1 MKVSVTDLRRSW
13 GEVMIGAMWD
23 PAVYRRYGDE
33 RSRPFFELVG
43 RIDASAP
50 RAVVDLGCGPGDL
63 TATLA
68 QRWPDARVR
77 GVDSSPE
84 MIAEAR
90 AGGGPVEYA
99 VGDVRDWSP
108 DADVDVVVTNATM
121 QWVPGQEQLLTRWV
135 AGLPAGAWL
144 ALQVPG
150 NTHAPSHQALREVAA
165 AGPWRDRLGEG
176 VGPRDVPDAA
186 GYAELLGGAGCAVD
200 AWETTYVHVLVLGG
214 SRVRGGNPHP
224 VLSWMEGTALR
235 PVRTAL
241 ADDEWDAFRS
251 ELDGRL
257 AEAYP
262 VTDGVVYFPFRR
274 VFAVARVP
282 G

>member
-1 MKVSVTDLRRSW
+1 
-13 GEVMIGAMWD
+13 MWD

-43 RIDASAP
+43 RVGASSP

-63 TATLA
+63 TETLA
-68 QRWPDARVR
+68 QRWPDATVR
-77 GVDSSPE
+77 GVDSSAE

-90 AGGGPVEYA
+90 AGGGPVTYA

-108 DADVDVVVTNATM
+108 DPDVEVVVTNATL
-121 QWVPGQEQLLTRWV
+121 QWVPGHERLLTRWV
-135 AGLPAGAWL
+135 AALPAGAWL

-165 AGPWRDRLGEG
+165 SGPWRERFTGGGATPAAAGGG
-176 VGPRDVPDAA
+176 VGPRDVPDAT

-200 AWETTYVHVLVLGG
+200 AWETTYVHVLPAAGDG
-214 SRVRGGNPHP
+214 RGDTPGHP
-224 VLSWMEGTALR
+224 VLRWMEGTALR
-235 PVRTAL
+235 PVRAAL
-241 ADDEWDAFRS
+241 TDDEWDAFRS

-257 AEAYP
+257 ASAYP
-262 VTDGVVYFPFRR
+262 VRDGVVYFPFRR
-274 VFAVARVP
+274 VFAVAVTP